1 MKPKAPWVFQW
12 LGLWEGGSVSV
23 QGRCPP
29 QKLFVYSRKSHICW
43 TSSNSLVLGLQK
55 LGICVA
61 SVHLVHWI
69 FLLKEILSTAGL
81 QGTLRIL
88 SLASPLSL
96 SSQFPPLFLGSQ

>member
-1 MKPKAPWVFQW
+1 MKPKAPGCFSGWA
-12 LGLWEGGSVSV
+12 
-23 QGRCPP
+23 
-29 QKLFVYSRKSHICW
+29 SRKEVLFLFRAGVLPRNFLFTVSHLLDQY
-43 TSSNSLVLGLQK
+43 NSLVLGLQK

-61 SVHLVHWI
+61 SVHLVHWA

-81 QGTLRIL
+81 RGTLWIL